1 MSASGLI
8 VFRLFSGPHMGA
20 ELVLP
25 AGNQL
30 VGSDDSCDIILQDS
44 SVASRHANIVI
55 GFSGDG
61 APSVRV
67 TPLDGEILLN
77 GAPLPSDGADIPART
92 PFFLGL
98 TCMAWSE
105 PGEPADAWRQVASGL
120 QERRS
125 VQERPEPAEP
135 QAASSMVR
143 ESTRQERPVKYCFF
157 MMITSLEFR
166 MWFHFTSLSWCCR
179 ARSNDALL

>member
-77 GAPLPSDGADIPART
+77 EPNTIPGFTEISMYPKLFA
-92 PFFLGL
+92 
-98 TCMAWSE
+98 
-105 PGEPADAWRQVASGL
+105 ASGIPYPEL
-120 QERRS
+120 LDKLINYAIER
-125 VQERPEPAEP
+125 Q
-135 QAASSMVR
+135 
-143 ESTRQERPVKYCFF
+143 
-157 MMITSLEFR
+157 
-166 MWFHFTSLSWCCR
+166 
-179 ARSNDALL
+179 

>member
-98 TCMAWSE
+98 TGMVGARRA
-105 PGEPADAWRQVASGL
+105 GGRMASGRVRL
-120 QERRS
+120 AGAAFGAGTPGTCGAAARRAGHGS
-125 VQERPEPAEP
+125 R
-135 QAASSMVR
+135 
-143 ESTRQERPVKYCFF
+143 
-157 MMITSLEFR
+157 
-166 MWFHFTSLSWCCR
+166 
-179 ARSNDALL
+179 

>member
-125 VQERPEPAEP
+125 VQERPEPVEP
-135 QAASSMVR
+135 QR
-143 ESTRQERPVKYCFF
+143 EEPV
-157 MMITSLEFR
+157 MEIG
-166 MWFHFTSLSWCCR
+166 R
-179 ARSNDALL
+179 AHV